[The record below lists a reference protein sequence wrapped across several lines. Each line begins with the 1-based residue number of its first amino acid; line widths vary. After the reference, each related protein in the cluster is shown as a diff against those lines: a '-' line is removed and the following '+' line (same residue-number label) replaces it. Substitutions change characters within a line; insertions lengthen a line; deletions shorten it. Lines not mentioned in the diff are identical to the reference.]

1 MPHRRR
7 LSRAV
12 ALSINRSAQPAF
24 YLDMQTLLT
33 SSNGRNGQLPYSKT
47 SMRLRAFRFV
57 GERFAQR
64 ERPSVAAE
72 LVLFAVIVLT
82 STWSILALA
91 HAMRVNL

>member
-1 MPHRRR
+1 
-7 LSRAV
+7 
-12 ALSINRSAQPAF
+12 
-24 YLDMQTLLT
+24 MQISLT
-33 SSNGRNGQLPYSKT
+33 SSTGSNGQLPYSKT

-72 LVLFAVIVLT
+72 FVLFAVIVLT
-82 STWSILALA
+82 STWSILSLA